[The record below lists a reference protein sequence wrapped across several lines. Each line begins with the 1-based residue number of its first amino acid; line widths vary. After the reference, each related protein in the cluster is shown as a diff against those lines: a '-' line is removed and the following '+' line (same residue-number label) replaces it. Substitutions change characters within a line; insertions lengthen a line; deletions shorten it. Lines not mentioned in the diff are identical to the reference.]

1 MRGKAGL
8 LGTYFFERRVHH
20 KVPKNLQ
27 MPRAKT
33 FTLSWQIKL
42 INTQKKIIYFFV
54 LNQFIIYSTNTI
66 QIDFLLSFLRAGAEW
81 SFAVVVYFFRPKI
94 FNVML
99 EIMEFLKIWTRI
111 VSDMSTTTFLLT
123 SLTPELLLVKNNQV
137 NLFLS
142 WCWWVNESTVKVKVM
157 VLQFLHFLTLAR
169 CEIEVIKSH
178 EILHFP

>member
-20 KVPKNLQ
+20 IEPKNLQ

-54 LNQFIIYSTNTI
+54 FYSTNTI
-66 QIDFLLSFLRAGAEW
+66 QIDFLLSFLRAGAKW
-81 SFAVVVYFFRPKI
+81 SKFAVVVYFFRPKI

-157 VLQFLHFLTLAR
+157 VLQILHFLSLAR

-178 EILHFP
+178 EILHLIP